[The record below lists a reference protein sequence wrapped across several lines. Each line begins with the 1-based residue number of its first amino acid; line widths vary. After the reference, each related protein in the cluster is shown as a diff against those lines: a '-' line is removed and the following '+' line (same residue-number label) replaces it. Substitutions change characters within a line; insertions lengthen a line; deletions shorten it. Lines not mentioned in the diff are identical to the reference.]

1 VGRDRRAPRTPVEEV
16 LPGQRK
22 PLPEVLLGRGVGQKR
37 ANEKGREKGL
47 EKGPCQQCCRA
58 VSPVPKKP
66 TRAGHGGHNLGSLP
80 VANLECFA
88 APISAR
94 HQYRATITRPRA
106 AVIRWLLSTQRPQA
120 GKNDGSVPA
129 RGWGALIHYRED
141 HSMPHNLLIRGQC

>member
-1 VGRDRRAPRTPVEEV
+1 MEEV

-58 VSPVPKKP
+58 VSPVPKTSK
-66 TRAGHGGHNLGSLP
+66 RAGHGRHNLDSLP
-80 VANLECFA
+80 IANRKCFA

-106 AVIRWLLSTQRPQA
+106 AVIRLLLSSQRPQA

-129 RGWGALIHYRED
+129 RGWGALIHYPED